1 MASVLAAATSRLAL
15 VADNGYRV
23 WLDGQLLGENP
34 WSFGGPTDFFDLN
47 LQPGSHVL
55 AIEATDGGGPAAVIA
70 GLVAGNSSLGTSRS
84 WKISKVETPGW
95 QNLNFDDSGWG
106 YAKEFDSGTWDFGLD
121 RSSFLVP
128 TAQWIWD
135 VDLDNTDQAYLRL
148 TFEIN
153 EDGQIIPPQAPPN
166 QAPIVVV
173 NPQSFDPDEAV
184 NIGASFNS
192 LFSVSDPDGDPIIA
206 YEFFDSNP
214 TDVSG
219 AFYRISTNER
229 YNTPQFTI
237 RAEDLHDLEWRPGI
251 TNTSDGIRLKAT
263 DVYGA
268 TNDWQPEN
276 TIWGSRRR
284 LSINSPTV
292 KEGESIVFTLS
303 RFDGL
308 EKPLGLWLQVNG
320 DLDSVEI
327 VDSEASKVLNGG
339 GRILLSFNE
348 WESTLNLSLFQAR
361 TNKIAE
367 PEAYPIL
374 DIDIFADEKGGEPLI
389 GSLAQATNVSNPPKI
404 KVASIGYSHA
414 RSGIPQAFQD
424 LIQPTP
430 DPENHSIVAYTIEDL
445 GLSEGSGYFTFD
457 GQKVSSQKIS
467 VNAEDL
473 PSLKWVPGRPGSGEE
488 VTVLAYDEIGD
499 FSETVTT
506 SLSTGRAPSTYKLES
521 VSGYQHV
528 SEGDSFKIKITRY
541 DVNQNPGPASCQWA
555 IFNPQDEITG
565 GRNDFTN
572 VQAGWNTI
580 NFGPD
585 GVASSVISLKTKID
599 DITGNKIRI
608 KEGGETVRLWFYNP
622 DVDNKSSDWLDNP
635 AYSFFD
641 FQIHDTPHHV
651 MGPTP
656 TNVEGESSA
665 MTITRFGGGNE
676 TTKVF
681 LKAESLV
688 DTLGSKQWKQG
699 YAKSGEDF
707 TPLSRAVIFSE
718 DGIAKTYSVTLEK
731 NKDDQNDGE
740 VLSWALY
747 DRDPA
752 VKINTNGKPIAR
764 PKPLD
769 YTFANL
775 REPAQRSLQRFD
787 IGSAWSS
794 FIEWGKRLFGFSKPS
809 SPNALPP
816 SDGKQTV
823 RSVGKGSFA
832 VSNGYANVNSD
843 SDQFA
848 TAIGSTVKSIN
859 SGNVVSARAATLV
872 PGKSLVGNDSA
883 SVLPKNGAILQGTEL
898 SRLVGNDSAS
908 LVGNDSA
915 SYVPGI
921 FGGALIANGGGNLI
935 ANGGGNLIANGGGN

>member
-1 MASVLAAATSRLAL
+1 MTSLLPATTGRLAL

-34 WSFGGPTDFFDLN
+34 WSFEGPTDFYDLN

-55 AIEATDGGGPAAVIA
+55 AIEASDGGGPAAVIA
-70 GLVAGNSSLGTSRS
+70 GLTAGNTSLGTSRA
-84 WKISKVETPGW
+84 WKISTVETSGW

-121 RSSFLVP
+121 RASFLVP

-135 VDLDNTDQAYLRL
+135 ADLENTDQAYLRL

-153 EDGQIIPPQAPPN
+153 EAGQLIPPQAPPN
-166 QAPIVVV
+166 QAPIVAI
-173 NPQSFDPDEAV
+173 NPQSFNPDEAV
-184 NIGASFNS
+184 NIGNSFNS
-192 LFSVSDPDGDPIIA
+192 LFSVSDPDGDRIVA
-206 YEFFDSNP
+206 YEFFDSNSS
-214 TDVSG
+214 DVSG
-219 AFYRISTNER
+219 GFYRISTNEQ
-229 YNTPQFTI
+229 YITPQFTI
-237 RAEDLHDLEWRPGI
+237 KAEDLHDLEWRPGI

-263 DVYGA
+263 DSYGA
-268 TNDWQPEN
+268 ANEWQSDD
-276 TIWGSRRR
+276 TIWRSGRR

-292 KEGESIVFTLS
+292 KEGENIVFTLS
-303 RFDGL
+303 RFDSL
-308 EKPLGLWLQVNG
+308 ERPLGLWLQVNSG
-320 DLDSVEI
+320 LDSVEI
-327 VDSEASKVLNGG
+327 EDSEASKVLNGG

-348 WESTLNLSLFQAR
+348 GESMLNLSLFKAR
-361 TNKIAE
+361 TNKTAE

-389 GSLAQATNVSNPPKI
+389 GGVAKATNVSNAPKI
-404 KVASIGYSHA
+404 KVASVGYSYT
-414 RSGIPQAFQD
+414 RSGIAQSFQD

-445 GLSEGSGYFTFD
+445 GPSEGSGYFTFN
-457 GQKVSSQKIS
+457 GQKVTSQKIF

-473 PSLKWVPGRPGSGEE
+473 SSLKWVPGRPGSGEE

-521 VSGYQHV
+521 VSGFQHV
-528 SEGDSFKIKITRY
+528 SEGDSFDIRITRY
-541 DVNQNPGPASCQWA
+541 DVNQNPGSASCQWA

-565 GRNDFTN
+565 GRSDFTN
-572 VQAGWNTI
+572 VEADWNTI

-585 GVASSVISLKTKID
+585 GVASSVISLKTKVD
-599 DITGNKIRI
+599 DITGNKKKV
-608 KEGGETVRLWFYNP
+608 KEGSETVRLWFYNP
-622 DVDNKSSDWLDNP
+622 DVDNQSSDWLDNP

-651 MGPTP
+651 MGPIP
-656 TNVEGESSA
+656 TNVEGESSE
-665 MTITRFGGGNE
+665 MNITRFGGGNK

-707 TPLSRAVIFSE
+707 KPLSKAVIFTE

-740 VLSWALY
+740 VFGWALY

-752 VKINTNGKPIAR
+752 VNLNTNGKPIAR

-769 YTFANL
+769 YRYANI
-775 REPAQRSLQRFD
+775 REPAQRSLQSFD
-787 IGSAWSS
+787 IGKAWNE
-794 FIEWGKRLFGFSKPS
+794 FIEWGKQLFGFSKPS

-832 VSNGYANVNSD
+832 ISNGYANVNSG

-859 SGNVVSARAATLV
+859 SGNVVSARAATLL

-883 SVLPKNGAILQGTEL
+883 SVLPKNGALLQGTGL
-898 SRLVGNDSAS
+898 GRLVGNDSAS

-921 FGGALIANGGGNLI
+921 PGGALVANGGGNLV
-935 ANGGGNLIANGGGN
+935 ANGGGNLVAQGGGT